1 MVISPFMA
9 MMVAVA
15 VGVLVAVGEWLHA
28 RRTSRI
34 ARLAFGEHG
43 RPAAWVGLVPVF
55 RVVAVGMLTW
65 GLLMLAVLDPEVRSM
80 DDPDGASKHLLVA
93 LDVSPSMLLEDSGPE
108 REKVMR
114 SIWGGKVV
122 QGILDRLDMA
132 TTRITLVAFYT
143 DAITVLKETHDKSV
157 IANALDG
164 LPMYVAFKSGPT
176 KVQEGVNK
184 ALEIAKGWM
193 PGSATLVVLSD
204 GDTLSASAPPLR
216 MPDSVADVIVIGV
229 GDPHRSMSIAGHN
242 SRQDVTSLKQLATRL
257 GGYYHQG
264 NEKHLPS
271 EVVNGLTMIEPRL
284 ADDTGLRELALI
296 LCGLGSVILAG
307 IAPALSLLGRPR
319 GFARERREVLV
330 SGGVA

>member
-9 MMVAVA
+9 MVVAVTMGGIVAVA
-15 VGVLVAVGEWLHA
+15 EWMHA
-28 RRTSRI
+28 RRMRRI
-34 ARLAFGEHG
+34 ARLAFGMEG
-43 RPAAWVGLVPVF
+43 RPAAWVALVPVS
-55 RVVAVGMLTW
+55 RVAAVGMLTW

-80 DDPDGASKHLLVA
+80 DKPEGASKHLLVA
-93 LDVSPSMLLEDSGPE
+93 LDVSPSMMLEDSGPE

-132 TTRITLVAFYT
+132 TTRISLVAFYT

-164 LPMYVAFKSGPT
+164 LPMYVAFESGPT
-176 KVQEGVNK
+176 KVQEGVAS
-184 ALEIAKGWM
+184 ALDMAKGWM
-193 PGSATLVVLSD
+193 PESATLVVLSD
-204 GDTLSASAPPLR
+204 GDTLSSSAPTMRLPA
-216 MPDSVADVIVIGV
+216 SIADVIVIGV
-229 GDPHRSMSIAGHN
+229 GDPHRSMSISGHS

-271 EVVNGLTMIEPRL
+271 KVMNGLTMIEPRL

-296 LCGLGSVILAG
+296 LCGVGALVLAG

-319 GFARERREVLV
+319 GFARERRQGLV